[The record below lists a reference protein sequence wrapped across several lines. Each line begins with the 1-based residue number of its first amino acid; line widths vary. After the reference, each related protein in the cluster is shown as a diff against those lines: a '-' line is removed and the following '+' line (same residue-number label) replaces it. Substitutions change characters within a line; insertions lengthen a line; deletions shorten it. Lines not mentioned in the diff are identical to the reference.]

1 MNFFSVVDINT
12 EQNAPLAMKEAAR
25 RIRTLSNFPKIR
37 LLFEL

>member
-12 EQNAPLAMKEAAR
+12 EQNAPLAMKEVAR
-25 RIRTLSNFPKIR
+25 RIKTSLKIR